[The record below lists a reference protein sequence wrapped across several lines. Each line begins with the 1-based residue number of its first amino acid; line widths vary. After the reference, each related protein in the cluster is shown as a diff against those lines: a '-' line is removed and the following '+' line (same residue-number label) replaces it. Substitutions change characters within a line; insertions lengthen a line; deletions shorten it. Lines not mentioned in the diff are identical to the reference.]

1 MHHATNTVCSLTLQ
15 SSFAEMDRY
24 CFKAKN
30 TKEKIL
36 SLRNNTYWHYPLP
49 LDLYALHGQSD
60 QNLTTVISS
69 NRWKHNNKRKNLPAI
84 PFSLLSSLLALA
96 IYQGDASFSEKKSY
110 ILGEKTQLF
119 TKENQQ
125 NLYTSWSILFGHLV
139 FIHQQF
145 GLRNKNTPFAA

>member
-49 LDLYALHGQSD
+49 LDLYALHGQFD

-96 IYQGDASFSEKKSY
+96 IYQGDASFSEKKEAIYQAKKPSFSLKKTNRIYTQVGASFLVIWYSY
-110 ILGEKTQLF
+110 INSL
-119 TKENQQ
+119 
-125 NLYTSWSILFGHLV
+125 
-139 FIHQQF
+139 
-145 GLRNKNTPFAA
+145 A